1 MRKLLTILSIA
12 FLAVSLV
19 AGSATADWTNYN
31 LPFTDILGKSVEPAS
46 MLLLGLG
53 LIGLADVGRKKKL

>member
-1 MRKLLTILSIA
+1 MKKLLTILSIS

-19 AGSATADWTNYN
+19 AGSATGDWMNST
-31 LPFTDILGKSVEPAS
+31 LPFTDILEKSVEPAS

-53 LIGLADVGRKKKL
+53 LIGLADVGRKKKV

>member
-1 MRKLLTILSIA
+1 MKKLLTILSIS

-19 AGSATADWTNYN
+19 AGSATADWMNPN
-31 LPFTDILGKSVEPAS
+31 HPFTDILGKSVEPAS

-53 LIGLADVGRKKKL
+53 LIGLADVGRKKKV